1 MGSTL
6 TVTSKGQ
13 VTLRRELLAHLGVA
27 PGDKIIV
34 DFLPSGRAEVRA
46 AKTPASIE
54 GFLGCLSLTGT
65 SGTGVRA
72 PSIEEMNEII
82 ADGWAGKK

>member
-13 VTLRRELLAHLGVA
+13 VTLRRELLEHLGVV
-27 PGDKIIV
+27 PGDKITV

-46 AKTPASIE
+46 AKAPGSLE
-54 GFLGCLSLTGT
+54 GFIGCLAAPGT
-65 SGTGVRA
+65 K
-72 PSIEEMNEII
+72 PLSIEEMNEII
-82 ADGWAGKK
+82 AQGWAGTK

>member
-13 VTLRRELLAHLGVA
+13 VTLRREVLEHLGVT
-27 PGDKIIV
+27 PGDKITI

-46 AKTPASIE
+46 AKSPASIE
-54 GFLGCLSLTGT
+54 GFIGCLAKPGT
-65 SGTGVRA
+65 RPV
-72 PSIEEMNEII
+72 SIDEMNEIT
-82 ADGWAGKK
+82 AQGWAGKR

>member
-13 VTLRRELLAHLGVA
+13 VTLRRELLEHLGVA
-27 PGDKIIV
+27 PGDKITV

-46 AKTPASIE
+46 AKAPGSLENFI
-54 GFLGCLSLTGT
+54 GCLAAPGT
-65 SGTGVRA
+65 K
-72 PSIEEMNEII
+72 PLSIEEMNEII
-82 ADGWAGKK
+82 AEGWAGTK

>member
-13 VTLRRELLAHLGVA
+13 VTLRREVLEHLGVA
-27 PGDKIIV
+27 PGEKITI

-46 AKTPASIE
+46 AKSPASIE
-54 GFLGCLSLTGT
+54 GFIGCLTKPGT
-65 SGTGVRA
+65 RPV
-72 PSIEEMNEII
+72 SIDEMNEII
-82 ADGWAGKK
+82 AQGWAGKR